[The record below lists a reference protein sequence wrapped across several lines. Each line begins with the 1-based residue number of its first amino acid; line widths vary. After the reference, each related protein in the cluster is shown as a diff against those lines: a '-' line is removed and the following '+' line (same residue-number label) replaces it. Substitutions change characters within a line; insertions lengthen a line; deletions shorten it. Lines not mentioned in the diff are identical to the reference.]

1 MKKSLLLF
9 ALLALVL
16 PLSAFAQSPAP
27 APALA
32 MLQPAA
38 TAVQPAAVPQ
48 IDWAAIAGI
57 SPLTLPDATPTPS
70 PLTLQLPPLGW
81 CSITCNPCPCS
92 GAINFCQRT
101 PCRQ

>member
-27 APALA
+27 APTLA

-38 TAVQPAAVPQ
+38 APQ
-48 IDWAAIAGI
+48 IDWAAIAGT
-57 SPLTLPDATPTPS
+57 SPQTLPNAAPIAPQF
-70 PLTLQLPPLGW
+70 LTLGW
-81 CSITCNPCPCS
+81 CSVSCTPCPCTRAQ
-92 GAINFCQRT
+92 GLCQ
-101 PCRQ
+101 PYACIGGN